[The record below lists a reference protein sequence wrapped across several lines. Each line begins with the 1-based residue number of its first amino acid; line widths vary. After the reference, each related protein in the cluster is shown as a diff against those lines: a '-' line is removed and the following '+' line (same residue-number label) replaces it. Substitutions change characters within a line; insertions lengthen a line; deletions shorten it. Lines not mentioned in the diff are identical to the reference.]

1 MTIRVLLADDQH
13 SVRFGFR
20 TILGA
25 ATDIKVVGEAADG
38 ATALALTQRLRP
50 DVVIA
55 DIRMPGMDGLE
66 LTRRLCA
73 ADAPVATRVVVVT
86 TYDLDAYVH
95 TALRHGA
102 SGFLVKHSGP
112 ALLAEAV
119 RAAVAGDALI
129 SPTVTVRLL
138 RQLSRAT
145 SAPTRNPEPALS
157 DREMD
162 IVSLVADGLTN
173 PEIGARLFI
182 TAGTVKTHLASVQ
195 RKLRVRNRVGIA
207 QWAWETRA
215 HTWTPGAPGREA
227 P

>member
-1 MTIRVLLADDQH
+1 MTIRVLIADDQD

-20 TILGA
+20 TILRA
-25 ATDIKVVGEAADG
+25 AEDIEVVAEAADG
-38 ATALALTQRLRP
+38 ETALALTQRLRP

-73 ADAPVATRVVVVT
+73 ADAPITARVVVAT
-86 TYDLDAYVH
+86 AYDLDAYVH

-112 ALLAEAV
+112 ALLTEAV

-138 RQLSRAT
+138 RKLAST
-145 SAPTRNPEPALS
+145 TTEPTRKPEPALS
-157 DREMD
+157 DRETE

-173 PEIGARLFI
+173 PEIGDRLYI
-182 TAGTVKTHLASVQ
+182 TTGTVKTHLTSIQ
-195 RKLRVRNRVGIA
+195 RKLKVRNRVGIA
-207 QWAWETRA
+207 HWAWETRT
-215 HTWTPGAPGREA
+215 HTRTPGVPGEQR
-227 P
+227 

>member
-25 ATDIKVVGEAADG
+25 APDIEVVGEAADG
-38 ATALALTQRLRP
+38 ATALALTERLRP

-73 ADAPVATRVVVVT
+73 ADAPVAARVVVVT

-112 ALLAEAV
+112 ALLTEAV

-138 RQLSRAT
+138 RELSRAT
-145 SAPTRNPEPALS
+145 AAPGRTPEPALS
-157 DREMD
+157 DREME

-173 PEIGARLFI
+173 PEIGTRLFI
-182 TAGTVKTHLASVQ
+182 TTGTVKTHLASVH
-195 RKLRVRNRVGIA
+195 RKLGVRNRVGIA
-207 QWAWETRA
+207 QWAWETRT
-215 HTWTPGAPGREA
+215 HTRLPGAPGEQR
-227 P
+227 